1 MKLIYKN
8 INNIRKV
15 EQIVANKAIEELNK
29 VPKIKL
35 YKKQ

>member
-1 MKLIYKN
+1 MKLIYKS

-15 EQIVANKAIEELNK
+15 EQIAANKTIDELNK
-29 VPKIKL
+29 IPKIKL